1 MSIKKLKMEKFST
14 KGAAGGPM
22 LRLKD
27 MLLLGVTFASMAAGV
42 LLPGLCAPFQPY
54 PIVCMMLLLFLSFLS
69 VRAADVRDEIL
80 RGWKRIGWFLSYR
93 LVLLPIA
100 VALLFRAVWP
110 EYGLAALLLTGVS
123 TGAVASFFSILLQA
137 NTGFVLVMTVAS
149 SLLVPFTLPPLVALL
164 FGQAMDLSVASMMR
178 LLALVVFVPAACAEV
193 LKRLSPK
200 AAGCLVARQF
210 GISLALFG
218 TTNLGIFSQ
227 FSEFFFRN
235 PQILWLSTGVAFLL
249 AGIYLTAGIGAAM
262 RWPLPDQLAAA
273 ISLGIMNNILVIV
286 FSAHF
291 FTPLE
296 PTTAAVYAVPYWLL
310 VLPLRVWREWRLKR
324 AREHASPQAK

>member
-1 MSIKKLKMEKFST
+1 MEKFST
-14 KGAAGGPM
+14 KGVAGGSM
-22 LRLKD
+22 LRWKD

-69 VRAADVRDEIL
+69 VRAADVLDEVR
-80 RGWKRIGWFLSYR
+80 RGWKRIGWFLAYR
-93 LVLLPIA
+93 LVLLPVA

-123 TGAVASFFSILLQA
+123 TGAVATFFSILLQA

-164 FGQAMDLSVASMMR
+164 FGQAMDLSIAGMMR
-178 LLALVVFVPAACAEV
+178 MLALVVFVPAVCSEI
-193 LKRLSPK
+193 LKKGSPRT
-200 AAGCLVARQF
+200 AGRLVARQYPL
-210 GISLALFG
+210 SLLLFAA
-218 TTNLGIFSQ
+218 TNLGVFSQ
-227 FSEFFFRN
+227 YSDFFFGN
-235 PQILWLSTGVAFLL
+235 PGTLLRAAGAAFLL
-249 AGIYLTAGIGAAM
+249 AGIYLVAGLAVSW
-262 RWPLPDQLAAA
+262 RWELPDQLAAA
-273 ISLGIMNNILVIV
+273 ISIGTMNKILVIV

-296 PTTAAVYAVPYWLL
+296 PTTAAVYTVPFWLL
-310 VLPLRVWREWRLKR
+310 VLPLRAWRSWRLKR
-324 AREHASPQAK
+324 GAPGNRPGGPPAP